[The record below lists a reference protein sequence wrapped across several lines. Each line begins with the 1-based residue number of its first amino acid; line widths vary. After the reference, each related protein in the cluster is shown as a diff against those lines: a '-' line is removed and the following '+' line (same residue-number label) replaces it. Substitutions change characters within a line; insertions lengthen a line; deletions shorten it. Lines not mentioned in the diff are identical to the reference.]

1 MESLL
6 SHTKRRQLLCL
17 CKWISISFMAVPCLS
32 VAATYYRTIHLSTA
46 LSSVLGRSSF
56 SFSTAPTPTTITF
69 LGGRLSNP
77 HCRNEEETTLS
88 CTQQIRSIL
97 SPPSIWVW
105 GSMNEVMLMGALVRG
120 RGFLCWNPDLLLPAP
135 SPNGH
140 LHSLNLQGLW
150 RPGGHCCHC
159 FLKMVDP
166 AAAWAQPCS
175 TAQFVD
181 KEQMPTVFQ
190 PGLTGAACRW
200 FHA

>member
-1 MESLL
+1 MLTVVGRESNVITPE
-6 SHTKRRQLLCL
+6 SHKKERQLLCL

-32 VAATYYRTIHLSTA
+32 VAATCYRTIHPSTA

-56 SFSTAPTPTTITF
+56 SFSTAPTPTSITF
-69 LGGRLSNP
+69 LGGP
-77 HCRNEEETTLS
+77 G
-88 CTQQIRSIL
+88 
-97 SPPSIWVW
+97 V
-105 GSMNEVMLMGALVRG
+105 
-120 RGFLCWNPDLLLPAP
+120 LCWNPDLLLPAP

-175 TAQFVD
+175 TAQSVD

-190 PGLTGAACRW
+190 PGSTGAACRW